1 MFQRAIV
8 TLRVHTR
15 RSAIHITANVPVDG
29 VFWGDSATSALRVI
43 TIFLIVDVSSNFVIR
58 DSTSKTTVN
67 CVKKQ
72 AIMEVRRSYYEYSGS
87 NVKSYGKFRR
97 IQTYDLCDIAA
108 VFCLVGYQV
117 NCVHRFVSS

>member
-1 MFQRAIV
+1 MTYFPLFQRAIV

-15 RSAIHITANVPVDG
+15 RSAILITANVPVDG
-29 VFWGDSATSALRVI
+29 VFWGDDATSALRVI

-72 AIMEVRRSYYEYSGS
+72 AIMEVRRSHYEYYSGS

-97 IQTYDLCDIAA
+97 IRTYDLCDIAA
-108 VFCLVGYQV
+108 VFCLVS
-117 NCVHRFVSS
+117 N